1 MKKKGQLRSQLHGDV
16 EHPKSYRHLGKHI
29 KEQLL
34 TLSPSFVAKGYYGSR
49 IFQTHRDNDGMYRGC
64 GGCDGGSFIK
74 SIRVPKLSASNR
86 VWRNFKKLFPFLY
99 EDDNEGN
106 PVSRHV
112 EIIDGK
118 RYLKTFAMNHDV
130 GHTEVLIGAWRIKPT
145 ITRTKRFILKEV

>member
-1 MKKKGQLRSQLHGDV
+1 MKKKGQLRSQLHVDV
-16 EHPKSYRHLGKHI
+16 EHPKSYRHLAKHI

-34 TLSPSFVAKGYYGSR
+34 IFKSSFVAKGYYGSR

-99 EDDNEGN
+99 EDDAEGN
-106 PVSRHV
+106 PTSYYV
-112 EIIDGK
+112 EKVGGK
-118 RYLKTFAMNHDV
+118 RYLKTFAMNHDI
-130 GHTEVLIGAWRIKPT
+130 GHTKVLIGAGRIKPT
-145 ITRTKRFILKEV
+145 ITRTKRFLLKEV